1 MHIVSVNVGKQETIQ
16 INGKA
21 LTTGIFKQPVQGKV
35 SINAKGLVDDTVADT
50 TRHGGVD
57 QAVYLYSAE
66 DYAWW
71 TAELRKEMPIGILGE
86 NLTLSSFGATPLRVG
101 DRLKI
106 NTILLEIS
114 FPRIPCA
121 TLGARMG
128 DAAFVKRFIQAQR
141 PGVYARVL
149 EEGELQIGDLVNI
162 LPTANNFP
170 TVIELYDLWHARKRD
185 LKLLYRGL
193 EAPIAERARAAFQF
207 WLEHS

>member
-1 MHIVSVNVGKQETIQ
+1 MHVVSINIGKQQTIQ

-21 LTTGIFKQPVQGKV
+21 IATGIFKQPISGKI
-35 SINAKGLVDDTVADT
+35 SITTTGLAGDTVADT

-71 TAELRKEMPIGILGE
+71 AAELRKEVPIGMLGE
-86 NLTLSSFGATPLRVG
+86 NLTLSSFGSIPLRVG

-106 NTILLEIS
+106 NTILLEIT

-128 DAAFVKRFIQAQR
+128 DAAFVQRFIQAQR

-149 EEGELQIGDLVNI
+149 EEGELQVGDSVHI
-162 LPTANNFP
+162 LRTPNHFP
-170 TVIELYDLWHARKRD
+170 TVAELSELWHAKQRD
-185 LKLLYRGL
+185 PKLLHQAL